1 MNDSGT
7 LLRITDR
14 SFTCLHLLV
23 TDARG
28 KSAVMKR
35 ICNMKTRKNYYYL
48 VAGIIFLVSAVTHA
62 LNGKLTL
69 LAEMGTT
76 SLEVSSQTII
86 RYVWHIIT
94 AENLIF
100 GVALLLMA
108 FAKDQV
114 KIRFTVWLI
123 ATVLLTRWLVI
134 LLFTLAYDP
143 SVFIGSLIDG
153 VVIILLVVVL
163 LLGNKAGRK
172 WIPAS
177 PGYGAR

>member
-1 MNDSGT
+1 
-7 LLRITDR
+7 
-14 SFTCLHLLV
+14 
-23 TDARG
+23 
-28 KSAVMKR
+28 
-35 ICNMKTRKNYYYL
+35 MKTKKNYYFL

-62 LNGKLTL
+62 LNGNLTL

-76 SLEVSSQTII
+76 SLDVSSQTVF

-114 KIRFTVWLI
+114 KIRYTVWLI

-134 LLFTLAYDP
+134 LLFTLTYDP
-143 SVFIGSLIDG
+143 SVLTG
-153 VVIILLVVVL
+153 
-163 LLGNKAGRK
+163 
-172 WIPAS
+172 
-177 PGYGAR
+177 

>member
-1 MNDSGT
+1 
-7 LLRITDR
+7 
-14 SFTCLHLLV
+14 
-23 TDARG
+23 
-28 KSAVMKR
+28 
-35 ICNMKTRKNYYYL
+35 MKTKKNYYFL
-48 VAGIIFLVSAVTHA
+48 VAGIVFLVSAVTHA
-62 LNGKLTL
+62 LNGNLTL
-69 LAEMGTT
+69 LAEMGGT
-76 SLEVSSQTII
+76 SMEASSQTIF

-143 SVFIGSLIDG
+143 SVLTGSLVDG
-153 VVIILLVVVL
+153 VVIVLLVVVL
-163 LLGNKAGRK
+163 LLGNRAGRRK
-172 WIPAS
+172 EKMQVTE
-177 PGYGAR
+177 